1 MTLITLIKAIVALIV
16 EVPRFEL
23 GLTEP
28 KSVVLPLHHTSIKRE
43 ISIDGI
49 QNGKERKALI
59 FLLIPLALIL

>member
-1 MTLITLIKAIVALIV
+1 MTLIV

-43 ISIDGI
+43 ISIYEI
-49 QNGKERKALI
+49 QMARKALI
-59 FLLIPLALIL
+59 FLLIPLALILESPSFLHAGL